1 MRLFQRTLPYTLQKN
16 SQNGRIDIAAFDY
29 SINQKQ
35 SEVLISAVD
44 ASAEILKYMK
54 RAAEKRT

>member
-1 MRLFQRTLPYTLQKN
+1 M
-16 SQNGRIDIAAFDY
+16 DIAAFDY

>member
-1 MRLFQRTLPYTLQKN
+1 MRLFQRTLPYTLKKN
-16 SQNGRIDIAAFDY
+16 SQNGRLDIVAFDY

-35 SEVLISAVD
+35 PEVLISAVD